1 MSRGSFE
8 RGFTRAGRLPLV
20 NTQKTK
26 RVGMLAPMQVELQP
40 IVNQLGLTDDGD
52 GTTYRGKAGDVDVV
66 AMLTN
71 IGMAAGADAARRILE
86 EDVDWVMV
94 VGVAGGVDHA
104 GIKIG
109 DVIVPET
116 VVDRGTGKSYRPVPV
131 GDIEPRGIVSCG
143 DELITDPEAIGQM
156 EKDGVVAVEMESAAV
171 APVCEA
177 AGVPWSV
184 FRGISDFADAG
195 LVDAALFA
203 MTQAD
208 GSADPDAMKRYLAE
222 NPERAKVLA
231 QLAHD
236 TTLAV
241 EGAAAAAIRA
251 CAALPA

>member
-1 MSRGSFE
+1 MNE
-8 RGFTRAGRLPLV
+8 
-20 NTQKTK
+20 QKTK
-26 RVGMLAPMQVELQP
+26 GVGMLAPMQVELQP
-40 IVNQLGLTDDGD
+40 IVSQLGLTDGGD
-52 GTTYRGKAGDVDVV
+52 GTTYRGKAGDVDVI

-86 EDVDWVMV
+86 HDVDWVMV

-104 GIKIG
+104 GVKIG
-109 DVIVPET
+109 DVIVPEM
-116 VVDRGTGKSYRPVPV
+116 VVDRATGNTYRPVPV
-131 GDIEPRGIVSCG
+131 GDIAPRGIVSCG

-203 MTQAD
+203 MTKAD

-222 NPERAKVLA
+222 NPERAKFLA
-231 QLAHD
+231 QLSHD

-251 CAALPA
+251 CAVLPA